1 MWRGEAQSA
10 LYKHLKQSVD
20 PLASLKGKKMA
31 WVGDINNIINEIM
44 VTVPRL
50 GMTLSIAAPKGYDTV
65 DPAVWARV

>member
-1 MWRGEAQSA
+1 
-10 LYKHLKQSVD
+10 
-20 PLASLKGKKMA
+20 MA

-50 GMTLSIAAPKGYDTV
+50 GMTLAIAAPKGYDTV